1 PPIGF
6 CQADSSRVYG
16 NRAVAGYG
24 VSFPLPASGLRSP
37 SKGKLTPFNRPIR
50 ASFPGAVRR
59 VLREADTYIF
69 ANEYGLCKRVSGGLT
84 SERERP
90 CWQSL
95 EGMQE
100 SKTTRTKRRN
110 KARSRQ
116 IFAL

>member
-1 PPIGF
+1 MRGSLV
-6 CQADSSRVYG
+6 AESSESVNTTPLIVS
-16 NRAVAGYG
+16 NRPRQGQILV
-24 VSFPLPASGLRSP
+24 
-37 SKGKLTPFNRPIR
+37 TPFNRPIR
-50 ASFPGAVRR
+50 ASFPGVLRR

-69 ANEYGLCKRVSGGLT
+69 ANEYGALQEVSGGLT

-110 KARSRQ
+110 KARSEQ